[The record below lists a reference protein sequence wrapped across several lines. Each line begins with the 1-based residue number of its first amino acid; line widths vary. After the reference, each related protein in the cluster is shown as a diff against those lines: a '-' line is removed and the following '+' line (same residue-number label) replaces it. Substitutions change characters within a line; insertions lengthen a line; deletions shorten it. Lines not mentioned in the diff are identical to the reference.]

1 MGTWLGASDLSDLCS
16 TMQRVGSGD
25 NDSQAEGE
33 DDLAGVGICPPDY
46 WLNCAILD

>member
-1 MGTWLGASDLSDLCS
+1 
-16 TMQRVGSGD
+16 MQRVGSGD